1 MTQEQ
6 KSRLYGQLLN
16 EHTKYFNEINR
27 IKSESLELNREQKL
41 QVQQLERKQQEIM
54 QKVKQLFN

>member
-6 KSRLYGQLLN
+6 KSQLYGQLLN

-27 IKSESLELNREQKL
+27 IKSESLELNREQKIR
-41 QVQQLERKQQEIM
+41 VQQLERKQQEIM
-54 QKVKQLFN
+54 MKVKQLFN